1 MKILQI
7 HNHYRFRGG
16 EDVMFEQICGVL
28 RENGHEVA
36 VFERHSSTVNGLFS
50 RLHAFGS
57 GIYSFAAKNAIEQML
72 RVEAPDVV
80 HVHNL
85 YPLISPSVL
94 EACKDFG
101 VPVVMR
107 CPNYRLVC
115 PTGVHLR
122 NGKHC
127 DLCAGGRE
135 YWCAL
140 TNCRGNWIE
149 SGALS
154 LRSMLVRSW
163 GLIVHHV
170 DLFVPP
176 SHCVKQR
183 LIESGIP
190 ERSIQVIPNTVRMP
204 ETATDPAA
212 GRYVAFAG
220 RLSEEKGAE
229 TVIEA
234 ARRLPKVPF
243 RLAGEGHLLAAL
255 RTAAPPNVEFVGRL
269 DRRNLNRFY
278 EGARMAV
285 VPSIWH
291 EAFGLV
297 AAEAMAHGLPVIAS
311 RMGALPEIV
320 DDQKTGILFDALD
333 GKELADAVDRLWS
346 DPGRCRAMGEAGRAK
361 VQREYTRE
369 VYYERLLS
377 AYGHVLGWAETQTM
391 CAPKLARSA

>member
-16 EDVMFEQICGVL
+16 EDVMFEQICGIL
-28 RENGHEVA
+28 REKGHEVA
-36 VFERHSSTVNGLFS
+36 LFERHSSTVNGLFS
-50 RLHAFGS
+50 KLYALGS
-57 GIYSFAAKNAIEQML
+57 GIYSLAAKNAVEQML

-101 VPVVMR
+101 APVVMR

-154 LRSMLVRSW
+154 LRSIVVRNW
-163 GLIVHHV
+163 GLIAKHV

-176 SHCVKQR
+176 SHYVKQR
-183 LIESGIP
+183 LVESGIP

-204 ETATDPAA
+204 ETAADPAA

-220 RLSEEKGAE
+220 RLSEEKGAD

-234 ARRLPKVPF
+234 ARLLPRVSF
-243 RLAGEGHLLAAL
+243 RLAGEGHLLGAL
-255 RTAAPPNVEFVGRL
+255 RSAAPANVEFVGQL
-269 DRRNLNRFY
+269 DRRNLSRFY

-285 VPSIWH
+285 VPSVWH

-320 DDQKTGILFDALD
+320 AEHETGVLFNAQD
-333 GKELADAVDRLWS
+333 GEQLAEAVDRLWS
-346 DPGRCRAMGEAGRAK
+346 DPERCRAMGEAGRAR
-361 VQREYTRE
+361 VQREYTRD
-369 VYYERLLS
+369 VYYERLLR
-377 AYGHVLGWAETQTM
+377 AYGHALGWAESHSM
-391 CAPKLARSA
+391 RAPELAQSA

>member
-1 MKILQI
+1 
-7 HNHYRFRGG
+7 
-16 EDVMFEQICGVL
+16 
-28 RENGHEVA
+28 
-36 VFERHSSTVNGLFS
+36 
-50 RLHAFGS
+50 
-57 GIYSFAAKNAIEQML
+57 ML
-72 RVEAPDVV
+72 RAEAPDVV

-107 CPNYRLVC
+107 CPNYRLIC

-122 NGKHC
+122 DGRHC

-149 SGALS
+149 SSALS
-154 LRSMLVRSW
+154 LRSMVVRFY
-163 GLIVHHV
+163 GLIGQNV
-170 DLFVPP
+170 DVFVPP
-176 SHCVKQR
+176 SNFVKQR
-183 LIESGIP
+183 LIESGVREDRI
-190 ERSIQVIPNTVRMP
+190 RVIPNTVRVP
-204 ETATDPAA
+204 ENSTDPAA

-229 TVIEA
+229 TVIA
-234 ARRLPKVPF
+234 AAKRLPKIPF
-243 RLAGEGHLLAAL
+243 RIAGEGHLLGAL
-255 RTAAPPNVEFVGRL
+255 QSTAPSNVEFVGQL
-269 DRRNLNRFY
+269 DRRNLARFY

-285 VPSIWH
+285 VPSVWH

-320 DDQKTGILFDALD
+320 DEGETGILFDARDDEQLAEAIGHLWMD
-333 GKELADAVDRLWS
+333 PEL
-346 DPGRCRAMGEAGRAK
+346 CRAMGGAGRAK

-369 VYYERLLS
+369 IYYQRLLRV
-377 AYGHVLGWAETQTM
+377 YGHALGWAETQSM
-391 CAPKLARSA
+391 RSPELARSA